1 MTSTSIGVDS
11 RGLMV
16 DSGVVYARAGVGV
29 YPHRD
34 VGVHGSTARARACT
48 PACTPLVRVSSR
60 GSPRVS
66 FFFFAFFARTRRSV
80 ADARARRRSRV
91 ARARGRRRFFFRRR
105 DSRRGVT
112 ASRGRANRIESR
124 SNRIETRGRAPR
136 ARGMA
141 SRVLANLLVAG
152 GAALA
157 RAASQAYR
165 QALANAQR
173 TGVAREAANA
183 ARARAGRSGG
193 RSMTADEARQV
204 LGVSASATYAE
215 VFARY
220 ERLFESNEKG
230 GSFYLQSKVYR
241 ARESLEREYDE
252 EVVRAENEAAAAR
265 KDGTQRAVE
274 DGREGGGGDASS

>member
-1 MTSTSIGVDS
+1 
-11 RGLMV
+11 
-16 DSGVVYARAGVGV
+16 
-29 YPHRD
+29 
-34 VGVHGSTARARACT
+34 
-48 PACTPLVRVSSR
+48 
-60 GSPRVS
+60 
-66 FFFFAFFARTRRSV
+66 
-80 ADARARRRSRV
+80 
-91 ARARGRRRFFFRRR
+91 
-105 DSRRGVT
+105 
-112 ASRGRANRIESR
+112 
-124 SNRIETRGRAPR
+124 
-136 ARGMA
+136 MA

-183 ARARAGRSGG
+183 SAGARGAFGKKV
-193 RSMTADEARQV
+193 MTADEARQV

-274 DGREGGGGDASS
+274 DGREGGGKDASS